1 MKLNVLLV
9 IVMIVA
15 ALGAFASITFSI
27 AMTQC
32 YSCCYAN
39 STSKTIS
46 VSPYTSSMNILLNE

>member
-32 YSCCYAN
+32 NPCCIAS
-39 STSKTIS
+39 STNKTIS